1 MADGLSITLGL
12 ASKALQGSLETLP
25 IGLKVKF

>member
-12 ASKALQGSLETLP
+12 ASKTLQGNLETLT